1 MPGTRKGDDELDK
14 DVLGAGA
21 GDEEETEEGLDLA
34 AADGDDD
41 DDELEDLPAS
51 AQGRASA
58 VRLLEFLLEK
68 KALALHAKKP
78 GTELIEKVGRLL
90 ESPAPV
96 KARAARLSEEIVD
109 SEDVDDLFV
118 DDEVLIELLK
128 RW

>member
-1 MPGTRKGDDELDK
+1 MPGTRKGDDELDNE
-14 DVLGAGA
+14 VLGSGA
-21 GDEEETEEGLDLA
+21 GDEEETDGLDLA
-34 AADGDDD
+34 APDDD
-41 DDELEDLPAS
+41 DDDALEDVPAS
-51 AQGRASA
+51 AAGRASA
-58 VRLLEFLLEK
+58 VRLLEFLIEK

-96 KARAARLSEEIVD
+96 KARAAQLSDEIVD